1 MKKNELDEIF
11 ARKLREAALEPRPE
25 AWAKLQQRMA
35 NKKDNHVV
43 LWWQR
48 GAWLAAAS
56 VILVS
61 GALWWSNL
69 TTTTK
74 PQIAKISIPIEK
86 IRQEPQ
92 VATINKIIEIK
103 PTAKIGLTY
112 KNIQVVK
119 TTKVTD
125 KQTIIAKQEVVL
137 TPEKIIETP
146 KIINE
151 LPANTIAENTVKTP
165 ETTPKIERKVL
176 MTLPEVAET
185 LVAENT
191 KAEYTITDKS
201 LAGQLPEN
209 NKKNNRFAKV
219 FRQLKNIKEGEKVD
233 WNEVGFDPNTVL
245 SKVGKKI

>member
-1 MKKNELDEIF
+1 
-11 ARKLREAALEPRPE
+11 
-25 AWAKLQQRMA
+25 
-35 NKKDNHVV
+35 
-43 LWWQR
+43 
-48 GAWLAAAS
+48 
-56 VILVS
+56 LVS

-103 PTAKIGLTY
+103 PTAKIGLTH
-112 KNIQVVK
+112 KNNNIQVVK
-119 TTKVTD
+119 TTEITD
-125 KQTIIAKQEVVL
+125 KQTIIAKQEVIL

-191 KAEYTITDKS
+191 KA
-201 LAGQLPEN
+201 
-209 NKKNNRFAKV
+209 
-219 FRQLKNIKEGEKVD
+219 
-233 WNEVGFDPNTVL
+233 
-245 SKVGKKI
+245 